1 MKTSILFGTVT
12 GALKTPG
19 GEPLTHHLRRTA
31 SLSKVSSTHQFSDKH
46 ASLPWKRTTKAII
59 GNQML
64 FSAKQLEQLASQFR
78 AMDEFD
84 WTLSPLK
91 IPGMYQGMV
100 ISAHI
105 EGDQVGYLFKHHNGS
120 YMLNALCYQL
130 PSINIH

>member
-1 MKTSILFGTVT
+1 MKTSILFGTAT

-19 GEPLTHHLRRTA
+19 GELLTHHLRRTA
-31 SLSKVSSTHQFSDKH
+31 SLPKASSTRQISDKH

-59 GNQML
+59 GNQLL

-78 AMDEFD
+78 AMDDFD
-84 WTLSPLK
+84 WTLSPLQ

-105 EGDQVGYLFKHHNGS
+105 EGDHVGYLFKHHNGS
-120 YMLNALCYQL
+120 YMLNALCYQV
-130 PSINIH
+130 PSINLH